1 MSDDARGDLTND
13 GGHVIRMFESPNG
26 DEMEAL
32 DTLGPLTRA
41 MIYDSPIRFSAAAIL
56 KQFRDFEEKQR
67 AKFPEHVR
75 HRFHLDPADPRLDQM
90 IAEQLPGQSLETIRK
105 DRSEE
110 EAQAGVKPL
119 RANVSVKSIRE
130 QRRSARRVRW

>member
-1 MSDDARGDLTND
+1 MSTND
-13 GGHVIRMFESPNG
+13 GGHVIRMFTAPKG

-41 MIYDSPIRFSAAAIL
+41 MIHESPIRFSAAAIL

-67 AKFPEHVR
+67 AKFPERVR
-75 HRFHLDPADPRLDQM
+75 DRFHLDPQDPRLDRM
-90 IAEQLPGQSLETIRK
+90 IAEQLPEQSLETIRK

-110 EAQAGVKPL
+110 DAQAGIRPL
-119 RANVSVKSIRE
+119 RANITVKSIRE